1 VEYECLQYRKKKRFL
16 SKRSNVFKVT
26 LAIFALSVDSTDDC
40 LLSGHVE
47 LFSRE
52 HEDQGQ
58 QPHVRLS
65 EASWHLHAGLV

>member
-1 VEYECLQYRKKKRFL
+1 VFAVPQKEAFL

-47 LFSRE
+47 LFFS
-52 HEDQGQ
+52 
-58 QPHVRLS
+58 
-65 EASWHLHAGLV
+65 